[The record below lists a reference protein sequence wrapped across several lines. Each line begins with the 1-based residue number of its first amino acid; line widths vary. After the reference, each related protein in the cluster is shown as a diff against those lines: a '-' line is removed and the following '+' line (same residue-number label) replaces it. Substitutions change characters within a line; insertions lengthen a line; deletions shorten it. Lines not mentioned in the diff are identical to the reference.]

1 MKIDKTTGMLH
12 PILIKCVKK
21 IQTDIIDSYNIPMRI
36 FETGRDHE
44 RQQILLN
51 KGKTKDVL
59 SKHLYD
65 LENDPPLYATAIDYT
80 YYDGKRWS
88 WNLRDSTIMA
98 WYALFG
104 NLVLDICPELQWQGT
119 CRKSINYTHFELRN
133 NIMINNLDIYP
144 CVTS

>member
-1 MKIDKTTGMLH
+1 MQIQRNTEMLH
-12 PILIKCVKK
+12 PNLVSCVKR
-21 IQTDIIDSYNIPMRI
+21 IQKEVIDSYNAPFKL
-36 FETGRDHE
+36 FETGRNQDRH
-44 RQQILLN
+44 QMLLS
-51 KGKTKDVL
+51 KGKTKDPV
-59 SKHLYD
+59 SHHLFN
-65 LENDPPLYATAIDYT
+65 LQNDPPLYATAIDYV

-98 WYALFG
+98 WYVLFG
-104 NLVLDICPELQWQGT
+104 NLVLDVCSELQWQGT

>member
-12 PILIKCVKK
+12 PILIKSVKK

>member
-1 MKIDKTTGMLH
+1 MKIQRSTETLH
-12 PILIKCVKK
+12 PILVKCVRR
-21 IQTDIIDSYNIPMRI
+21 ISTNILDLHNIPMRI

-98 WYALFG
+98 WYVLFG
-104 NLVLDICPELQWQGT
+104 NLVLDVCSELQWQGT